1 MERSR
6 ELNYWPG
13 FVDVLSNLVL
23 TLVFLLIIFVVAM
36 FAYAG
41 KVVDLRA
48 ETLINKAL
56 AEKATKDSK
65 VLGEKVVEQ
74 GIIVSK
80 AMARKSLE
88 FEALTEEI
96 RSLRE
101 TQRSKQTEINRLKDS
116 LREIQ
121 GGAGNQKVWPLVT
134 DAQPE
139 YERKP
144 SSVTS
149 SQGDEPRT
157 VIKAEQHESRK
168 DLTIGTEKNG
178 VVTILFRSGTVG
190 IDKRALAELGQA
202 LAATQRKPVSEAA
215 YVIRAQLGS
224 ETFSEARRSAYFR
237 LMAVRNAL
245 IDKGVSP
252 KRIEMHLDEQ
262 AKARPAGESLVTI
275 QFK

>member
-23 TLVFLLIIFVVAM
+23 TLVFLLVIFVVAM

-41 KVVDLRA
+41 KVVDLRS

-56 AEKATKDSK
+56 AEKATEDSK
-65 VLGEKVVEQ
+65 ALGVKAVEQ
-74 GIIVSK
+74 EILVSK

-88 FEALTEEI
+88 FDALVEEI

-101 TQRSKQTEINRLKDS
+101 TQRNKQTEINRLKES
-116 LREIQ
+116 LSEIQ
-121 GGAGNQKVWPLVT
+121 GGAGNPKVRPLVT
-134 DAQPE
+134 DAPPE
-139 YERKP
+139 YERK
-144 SSVTS
+144 SSGMTS
-149 SQGDEPRT
+149 SQGDDRRL
-157 VIKAEQHESRK
+157 VSKAGQHESGN

-202 LAATQRKPVSEAA
+202 LVAHRKPVSEAA
-215 YVIRAQLGS
+215 YVIRVQLGS

-245 IDKGVSP
+245 IDRGVSP
-252 KRIEMHLDEQ
+252 KRIEMRVDEQ
-262 AKARPAGESLVTI
+262 AKPLPAGESRVTI